1 MLDHDD
7 GFDALVAAVT
17 RLCACYAVDE
27 TRSAPDQ
34 ASRSRW

>member
-17 RLCACYAVDE
+17 RLCACYRRRDAL
-27 TRSAPDQ
+27 RS
-34 ASRSRW
+34 